1 MEQFARP
8 WSLRLL
14 GAISAR
20 AGEQE
25 PALHHFG
32 SRSAAALLARL
43 ALQPQRSH
51 AREELIEL
59 LWPGVD
65 LATGRNRLRQ
75 TVFML
80 RQALATGA
88 DVLESDRLS
97 LRLRGGAL
105 SCDVRQFEALLG
117 AGRLAEACA
126 AYGGEFMPGFYED
139 WIDEERLRLAAL
151 FEAARQHLA
160 LQRPAQRPATR
171 ALPVY
176 LTRFFERAGERL
188 QQAVHRRR
196 LITLLGPGGSGKTRL
211 AVETAHAL
219 QAAEAFDL
227 LAFVPLLDC
236 RSEEQLVHA
245 LAAALQLAVG
255 SDPLAAL
262 LLGLADRRALLVLDN
277 FEQLCGVGEALV
289 ARLLAELPGLHL
301 LVSSR
306 RVLGLDGECEWQL
319 APMALPARAMSSAEA
334 LASPALA
341 LFVDR
346 ARAVRP
352 DFAPGPE
359 EQADLVALL
368 QLLDGMPL
376 AIELAAARLRSL
388 SVAGLL
394 AEMQQAASGS
404 ALALLQR
411 QGPRSGVDP
420 RHASMQAVIAWSW
433 QLLSPAEQGLLAG
446 LTVFQG
452 SFTAAAARQVCA
464 ATRPGLDELVAH
476 SLLRVAHAGGEPR
489 FIIGEPVR
497 EYAACQ
503 LDEQL
508 MAAGRARHRH
518 WMLAWARGLPAAVEL
533 GELRAELPNLQAAF
547 ASALAD
553 GAPADAIALALPL
566 ARLFEDV
573 APPADTLALLERAV
587 QACTDTML
595 RSQGHSLLAP
605 LLFNAGEQ
613 ERARQHAQAGLDGAP
628 PGSAWRGRA
637 LHAWARVRWRSSR
650 REQGLSPVIAEA
662 LQLAHA
668 GADLDLQASLLALQ
682 AFIAN
687 VGRDAARGEALH
699 GQALALWERLGNPYQ
714 INSGHYNL
722 AVSEHNAGRH
732 AQALLRLSGL
742 IEAARALQDWR
753 RLGQSLNVQGE
764 TLAALRRW
772 PEAAA
777 SYRACIVLAWD
788 CLSPHD
794 LAYGLWN
801 LPRALA
807 HLRDAERAVLLAAFI
822 ARYWSRHFGALGR
835 SDHHDL
841 RRLRRLAACQLEPA
855 RLAALWAEGERLSL
869 AAAVQLAR

>member
-1 MEQFARP
+1 MEQLVRP

-14 GAISAR
+14 GAVSVR

-43 ALQPQRSH
+43 ALQPRRSH

-59 LWPGVD
+59 LWPGVN

-80 RQALATGA
+80 RQALSAAAGIA
-88 DVLESDRLS
+88 DPLESDRLS
-97 LRLRGGAL
+97 LRLRAGAL
-105 SCDVRQFEALLG
+105 SCDVLQFEALLG
-117 AGRLAEACA
+117 AGRLAEACT

-151 FEAARQHLA
+151 LETAQQQLA
-160 LQRPAQRPATR
+160 LQRPAQHPAAR
-171 ALPVY
+171 ALPIY
-176 LTRFFERAGERL
+176 LTRFFERAGEGERL
-188 QQAVHRRR
+188 RQALRTRR

-211 AVETAHAL
+211 AVETARVLEAD
-219 QAAEAFDL
+219 EAFDL
-227 LAFVPLLDC
+227 LAFVPLLAC
-236 RSEEQLVHA
+236 RSEEQLAHA

-255 SDPLAAL
+255 SDSLAAL

-277 FEQLCGVGEALV
+277 FEQLCGVAEALV
-289 ARLLAELPGLHL
+289 ARLLTELPGLHL

-319 APMALPARAMSSAEA
+319 APMALPARAMPPAEA

-359 EQADLVALL
+359 ELADLVALL
-368 QLLDGMPL
+368 RLLEGMPL

-394 AEMQQAASGS
+394 AEMQQAASGRV
-404 ALALLQR
+404 LALLQR
-411 QGPRSGVDP
+411 QGPRSGADL

-452 SFTAAAARQVCA
+452 SFTAVAARQVCA

-476 SLLRVAHAGGEPR
+476 SLLRVAHTGGEPR

-503 LDEQL
+503 LDEKV

-518 WMLAWARGLPAAVEL
+518 WMLAWARRLPATVAL
-533 GELRAELPNLQAAF
+533 RELRAELPNLQAAF

-573 APPADTLALLERAV
+573 APPADTLALLERSV
-587 QACTDTML
+587 QACADPML

-605 LLFNAGEQ
+605 LLFNAGEL
-613 ERARQHAQAGLDGAP
+613 ERARLHAQAGLDGAP

-650 REQGLSPVIAEA
+650 REQGLSPVIEEA
-662 LQLAHA
+662 LHLAHA

-682 AFIAN
+682 AFISN

-699 GQALALWERLGNPYQ
+699 G
-714 INSGHYNL
+714 
-722 AVSEHNAGRH
+722 
-732 AQALLRLSGL
+732 
-742 IEAARALQDWR
+742 
-753 RLGQSLNVQGE
+753 
-764 TLAALRRW
+764 
-772 PEAAA
+772 
-777 SYRACIVLAWD
+777 
-788 CLSPHD
+788 
-794 LAYGLWN
+794 
-801 LPRALA
+801 
-807 HLRDAERAVLLAAFI
+807 
-822 ARYWSRHFGALGR
+822 
-835 SDHHDL
+835 
-841 RRLRRLAACQLEPA
+841 
-855 RLAALWAEGERLSL
+855 
-869 AAAVQLAR
+869 